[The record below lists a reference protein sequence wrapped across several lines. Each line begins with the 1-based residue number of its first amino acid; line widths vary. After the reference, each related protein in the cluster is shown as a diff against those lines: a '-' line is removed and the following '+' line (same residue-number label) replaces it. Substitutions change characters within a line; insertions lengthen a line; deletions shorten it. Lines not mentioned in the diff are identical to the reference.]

1 MRTEGEFRALQHG
14 GPHPLHGETPSVVD
28 IDDTRWRDPPPADPN
43 ADRRVV
49 AHFDAD
55 CFYAQVEELRDPSL
69 ASRPVA
75 VTQKYLVVTAN
86 YAARKAGVGK
96 LMSVAEA
103 KRLCP
108 DAAFICGEDLTP
120 YRDFSKRIRHVL
132 ARFGACEKLG
142 LDECWVDVTNEV
154 DRRLNARAE
163 DDDFFDDDDERVG
176 HRLSPARTNL
186 ASSNRHRP
194 MDLRFVPTCAS
205 RAPRETAVS
214 QKAFHENERRV
225 RFGAAVAADARA
237 AVLAETGV
245 RCSAGVAVNKM
256 CAKLVSGAHKPD
268 DQTYLPPGFRACAA
282 LVAPLAMRALPGV
295 GRKMESLLARRG
307 VETCADARG
316 HARSTFIE
324 WLGARAGASVHD
336 AAWGVDRSEVVAKAP
351 QREVTCQDSFRAC
364 EGAAAARLALA
375 ALAPDLVRRM
385 DEERDERERVA
396 RRLVVR
402 WRERIAKSETD
413 HAGLTSVSLPM
424 PAAAT
429 DARLE
434 TETRADALVSA
445 AAGALANALPK
456 TFNLTLLAVGATSFV
471 RRTSFSSFS
480 RERALSSFFANAS
493 TTRRGRSEDVLPV
506 PLFSRAP
513 KTAPKTA
520 PDGPRRVAS
529 KRETRERARAGTRP
543 FFFRDGFSAGGD
555 DPTRRTDDP
564 WDPVAD
570 ETAVTIGPLGVVRD
584 SPRDDSCS
592 DADDDGA
599 AFFADLADV
608 VAEPKRRRG
617 A

>member
-529 KRETRERARAGTRP
+529 KRETRERARATG
-543 FFFRDGFSAGGD
+543 FRRAGM
-555 DPTRRTDDP
+555 TRRGGRT
-564 WDPVAD
+564 
-570 ETAVTIGPLGVVRD
+570 TRGIR
-584 SPRDDSCS
+584 SPTK
-592 DADDDGA
+592 
-599 AFFADLADV
+599 
-608 VAEPKRRRG
+608 PP
-617 A
+617 